1 MNFLDKELSRFFSC
15 LKPGGFTIGS
25 PSSKYEHRQ
34 TPALLRNIR
43 KIRICLGKKLIV
55 SVTYENERI
64 LIKNSLPYL
73 KCVLRLSCLVHGRE
87 NGLHKNPENGHKSAR
102 GPHRRDV
109 THILSKVSCFLLKSF
124 HFRGLQKRCLF
135 LPYKSLYFEC
145 YATMPMF
152 ADSQISSLGYLWEVR
167 FV

>member
-1 MNFLDKELSRFFSC
+1 MGAAGTSNVAVELRELHQLSLLYIIILKSFVVNFLDKELSRFFSC

-64 LIKNSLPYL
+64 LIKNSLPCL
-73 KCVLRLSCLVHGRE
+73 KCVLRLSCEVYGPIYGR
-87 NGLHKNPENGHKSAR
+87 
-102 GPHRRDV
+102 
-109 THILSKVSCFLLKSF
+109 F
-124 HFRGLQKRCLF
+124 KRF
-135 LPYKSLYFEC
+135 SLYLQEKRNTF
-145 YATMPMF
+145 
-152 ADSQISSLGYLWEVR
+152 
-167 FV
+167 

>member
-1 MNFLDKELSRFFSC
+1 MRLELSNVAVELRELHQLSLLYIIILKSFVVNFLDKELSRFFSC

-73 KCVLRLSCLVHGRE
+73 KYVLRLSCVYKGNLYIYIKT
-87 NGLHKNPENGHKSAR
+87 HKTAIT
-102 GPHRRDV
+102 HRRDV
-109 THILSKVSCFLLKSF
+109 THILSKVSFFLLKSF
-124 HFRGLQKRCLF
+124 HFRRLQKR
-135 LPYKSLYFEC
+135 
-145 YATMPMF
+145 
-152 ADSQISSLGYLWEVR
+152 
-167 FV
+167 

>member
-1 MNFLDKELSRFFSC
+1 MNGCVWNFKRSRGTSGVASAFSSIYNNFKKFCCEFLRQGIVQVLQLLE
-15 LKPGGFTIGS
+15 PGGFTIGN

-73 KCVLRLSCLVHGRE
+73 KCVLRLSCVVHGRE
-87 NGLHKNPENGHKSAR
+87 NGLHKNP
-102 GPHRRDV
+102 
-109 THILSKVSCFLLKSF
+109 
-124 HFRGLQKRCLF
+124 
-135 LPYKSLYFEC
+135 
-145 YATMPMF
+145 
-152 ADSQISSLGYLWEVR
+152 
-167 FV
+167 

>member
-1 MNFLDKELSRFFSC
+1 MRLELSNVAVELRELHQLSLLYIIILKSFVVNFLDKELSRFFSC
-15 LKPGGFTIGS
+15 LKPGGFTIGN

-73 KCVLRLSCLVHGRE
+73 KCVLRLSCVVHGPIYGRFMGFYV
-87 NGLHKNPENGHKSAR
+87 NGFLF
-102 GPHRRDV
+102 V
-109 THILSKVSCFLLKSF
+109 SKVSCFFIEILSF
-124 HFRGLQKRCLF
+124 
-135 LPYKSLYFEC
+135 S
-145 YATMPMF
+145 
-152 ADSQISSLGYLWEVR
+152 
-167 FV
+167 